1 MNNLYLM
8 VGAQGSG
15 KSTYAREFREEHTP
29 SPIIVSRDA
38 IRFSMVKDGSPY
50 FSKEKAVFKEFIREI
65 NEGLDKGDVIADAT
79 HINEVSRMKLIN
91 KVDLSKC
98 KVSCIV
104 VNTDETTAIKRNHLR
119 EGRARVPDSVISENY
134 ARFTHPK
141 TDKFHYDKIIE
152 IGDLIQGTA
161 SNG

>member
-8 VGAQGSG
+8 VGAPGSG
-15 KSTYAREFREEHTP
+15 KSTYAREFSKNHKSR
-29 SPIIVSRDA
+29 IKIVSRDA

-50 FSKEKAVFKEFIREI
+50 FSKEKAVFKEFVREI
-65 NEGLDKGDVIADAT
+65 NEGLDEGDIIADAT

-141 TDKFHYDKIIE
+141 TDKFHYHTIIE
-152 IGDLIQGTA
+152 V
-161 SNG
+161 N

>member
-8 VGAQGSG
+8 VGAPSSG
-15 KSTYAREFREEHTP
+15 KSTYAREFSKNHKSR
-29 SPIIVSRDA
+29 IKIVSRDA

-50 FSKEKAVFKEFIREI
+50 FSKEKAVFKEFVKEI
-65 NEGLDKGDVIADAT
+65 NDGLDNGDVIADAT
-79 HINEVSRMKLIN
+79 HINEVSRMKLI
-91 KVDLSKC
+91 KRIDLSKC

-119 EGRARVPDSVISENY
+119 EGRARVPDSVIRENY

-141 TDKFHYDKIIE
+141 TDKFHYHTIIE
-152 IGDLIQGTA
+152 V
-161 SNG
+161 N

>member
-8 VGAQGSG
+8 VGAPGSG
-15 KSTYAREFREEHTP
+15 KSTYAREFSKNHKSR
-29 SPIIVSRDA
+29 IKIVSRDA

-50 FSKEKAVFKEFIREI
+50 FSKEKAVFKEFVREI

-79 HINEVSRMKLIN
+79 HINEISRMKLIN

-119 EGRARVPDSVISENY
+119 EGRARVPDSVISKNY

-141 TDKFHYDKIIE
+141 TDKFHYHNIIE
-152 IGDLIQGTA
+152 V
-161 SNG
+161 N

>member
-8 VGAQGSG
+8 VGAPGVG
-15 KSTYAREFREEHTP
+15 KSTYANNFIK
-29 SPIIVSRDA
+29 SYDKPIKIVSRDA
-38 IRFSMVKDGSPY
+38 IRFSLLNDGAPY
-50 FSKEKAVFKEFIREI
+50 FSKEKAVFSKFIKEI
-65 NEGLDKGDVIADAT
+65 NEGLDEGDVIADAT

-119 EGRARVPDSVISENY
+119 EGRARVPDSAISENY

-141 TDKFHYDKIIE
+141 TDNFHYNKIIE
-152 IGDLIQGTA
+152 V
-161 SNG
+161 N

>member
-8 VGAQGSG
+8 VGAAGSG
-15 KSTYAREFREEHTP
+15 KSTYARKFSEEHG
-29 SPIIVSRDA
+29 SGIKIISRDA

-50 FSKEKAVFKEFIREI
+50 FSKEKAVFKEFVREI
-65 NEGLDKGDVIADAT
+65 NEGLDEGDVIADAT
-79 HINEVSRMKLIN
+79 HINEISRMKLIN

-104 VNTDETTAIKRNHLR
+104 VNTDELTAIKRNYLR
-119 EGRARVPDSVISENY
+119 EERARVPDKVIRENY

-141 TDKFHYDKIIE
+141 TDNFHYDKIIE
-152 IGDLIQGTA
+152 V
-161 SNG
+161 N

>member
-8 VGAQGSG
+8 VGAPASG
-15 KSTYAREFREEHTP
+15 KSSYANNFAE
-29 SPIIVSRDA
+29 SSGKPIKVVSRDA
-38 IRFSMVKDGSPY
+38 IRFSLLDDGAPY
-50 FSKEKAVFKEFIREI
+50 FSKEKAVFSKFIKEI

-79 HINEVSRMKLIN
+79 HINEVSRMKVIN

-104 VNTDETTAIKRNHLR
+104 INTDETTAIKRNHLR
-119 EGRARVPDSVISENY
+119 KGRARVPDSVISENY

-152 IGDLIQGTA
+152 IGDLI
-161 SNG
+161 

>member
-8 VGAQGSG
+8 VGAPGSG
-15 KSTYAREFREEHTP
+15 KSTYARKFSEEHG
-29 SPIIVSRDA
+29 SGIKIISRDA
-38 IRFSMVKDGSPY
+38 IRFSMVRDGSPY

-65 NEGLDKGDVIADAT
+65 NEGLDEGDVIADAT
-79 HINEVSRMKLIN
+79 HINEISRMKVI
-91 KVDLSKC
+91 KRIDLSKC

-104 VNTDETTAIKRNHLR
+104 LLADELTAIKRNHLR

-141 TDKFHYDKIIE
+141 TDKFHYHTII
-152 IGDLIQGTA
+152 DV
-161 SNG
+161 N

>member
-8 VGAQGSG
+8 VGAPGSG
-15 KSTYAREFREEHTP
+15 KSTYAREFREEHNP

-38 IRFSMVKDGSPY
+38 IRFSMVNDGSPY
-50 FSKEKAVFKEFIREI
+50 FSKEKAVFKEFVREI
-65 NEGLDKGDVIADAT
+65 NEGLDEGDVIADAT

-91 KVDLSKC
+91 RVDLSKC

-104 VNTDETTAIKRNHLR
+104 LLTDELTAINRNHLR
-119 EGRARVPDSVISENY
+119 EGRARVPDQVIRDSY

-141 TDKFHYDKIIE
+141 TDNFHYNKIIE
-152 IGDLIQGTA
+152 V
-161 SNG
+161 N

>member
-8 VGAQGSG
+8 VGAPGSG
-15 KSTYAREFREEHTP
+15 KSTYANNFINTYGK
-29 SPIIVSRDA
+29 PIKVVSRDA

-50 FSKEKAVFKEFIREI
+50 FSKEKAVFKEFVREI
-65 NEGLDKGDVIADAT
+65 NEGLDEGDVIADAT

-104 VNTDETTAIKRNHLR
+104 LLTDEPIAIKRNHLR

-141 TDKFHYDKIIE
+141 TDNFHYYKIIE
-152 IGDLIQGTA
+152 V
-161 SNG
+161 N

>member
-8 VGAQGSG
+8 VGAPASG
-15 KSTYAREFREEHTP
+15 KSSYANNFINTYDK
-29 SPIIVSRDA
+29 PIKVVSRDA

-50 FSKEKAVFKEFIREI
+50 FSKEKVVFKEFVKEI
-65 NEGLDKGDVIADAT
+65 NDGLDNGDVIADAT
-79 HINEVSRMKLIN
+79 HINEVSRMKVI
-91 KVDLSKC
+91 KRIDLSKC

-104 VNTDETTAIKRNHLR
+104 LLTDESTSINRNHLR

-141 TDKFHYDKIIE
+141 TDKFHYHNIIE
-152 IGDLIQGTA
+152 V
-161 SNG
+161 N

>member
-8 VGAQGSG
+8 VGAPGSG
-15 KSTYAREFREEHTP
+15 KSTYAREFNKNHKSR
-29 SPIIVSRDA
+29 IKIVSRDA

-50 FSKEKAVFKEFIREI
+50 FSKEKAVFKEFVREI
-65 NEGLDKGDVIADAT
+65 NEGLDEGDVIADAT
-79 HINEVSRMKLIN
+79 HVNEVSRMKLIN

-98 KVSCIV
+98 RVSCIV

-119 EGRARVPDSVISENY
+119 EGRARVPDEVIRENY

-141 TDKFHYDKIIE
+141 TDNFHYDKIIE
-152 IGDLIQGTA
+152 V
-161 SNG
+161 N

>member
-8 VGAQGSG
+8 VGAPGSG
-15 KSTYAREFREEHTP
+15 KSTYARKFSEEHG
-29 SPIIVSRDA
+29 SGIKIISRDV

-65 NEGLDKGDVIADAT
+65 NEGLDEGDVIADAT
-79 HINEVSRMKLIN
+79 HINEVSRMKVI
-91 KVDLSKC
+91 KRIDMSKC
-98 KVSCIV
+98 KLSCIV
-104 VNTDETTAIKRNHLR
+104 LLTDEPIAIKRNHLR

-141 TDKFHYDKIIE
+141 TDKFHYHTIIE
-152 IGDLIQGTA
+152 V
-161 SNG
+161 N

>member
-8 VGAQGSG
+8 VGAPGSG
-15 KSTYAREFREEHTP
+15 KSTYANNFIK
-29 SPIIVSRDA
+29 SYDKPIKVVSRDA
-38 IRFSMVKDGSPY
+38 IRFSLLDDGASY
-50 FSKEKAVFKEFIREI
+50 FSKEKAVFNKFIKEI

-79 HINEVSRMKLIN
+79 HINEVSRMKVI
-91 KVDLSKC
+91 KKIDLSKC

-141 TDKFHYDKIIE
+141 TDKFHYHTIIE
-152 IGDLIQGTA
+152 V
-161 SNG
+161 N

>member
-8 VGAQGSG
+8 VGAPASG
-15 KSTYAREFREEHTP
+15 KSTYAREFSKNHKSR
-29 SPIIVSRDA
+29 IKIVSRDA

-50 FSKEKAVFKEFIREI
+50 FSKEKAVFKEFVKEI
-65 NEGLDKGDVIADAT
+65 NEGLDEGDVIADAT

-104 VNTDETTAIKRNHLR
+104 VNTDESTAIKRNHLR
-119 EGRARVPDSVISENY
+119 DGRTRVPDSVISENY

-141 TDKFHYDKIIE
+141 TDKFHYHKIIE
-152 IGDLIQGTA
+152 V
-161 SNG
+161 N

>member
-8 VGAQGSG
+8 VGAPGVG
-15 KSTYAREFREEHTP
+15 KSTYANNFIK
-29 SPIIVSRDA
+29 SYDKPIKVVSRDA
-38 IRFSMVKDGSPY
+38 IRFSLLDDGAPY
-50 FSKEKAVFKEFIREI
+50 FSKEKAVFSKFIKEI
-65 NEGLDKGDVIADAT
+65 NEGLDEGDVIADAT

-119 EGRARVPDSVISENY
+119 EGRARVPDSVISENF

-141 TDKFHYDKIIE
+141 TDKFHYHTIIE
-152 IGDLIQGTA
+152 V
-161 SNG
+161 N

>member
-8 VGAQGSG
+8 VGAPSSG
-15 KSTYAREFREEHTP
+15 KSTYAREFRKEHTP

-50 FSKEKAVFKEFIREI
+50 FSKEKAVFKEFVREI
-65 NEGLDKGDVIADAT
+65 NEGLDEGDVIADAT
-79 HINEVSRMKLIN
+79 HINEVSRMKLI
-91 KVDLSKC
+91 KRIDLSKC

-104 VNTDETTAIKRNHLR
+104 LLTDELTAIKRNHLR

-141 TDKFHYDKIIE
+141 TDKFHYHTIIE
-152 IGDLIQGTA
+152 V
-161 SNG
+161 N

>member
-8 VGAQGSG
+8 VGAPGVG
-15 KSTYAREFREEHTP
+15 KSTYANNFIK
-29 SPIIVSRDA
+29 SYDKPIKVVSRDA
-38 IRFSMVKDGSPY
+38 IRFSLLDDGAPY
-50 FSKEKAVFKEFIREI
+50 FSKEKVVFNKFIKEI
-65 NEGLDKGDVIADAT
+65 NEGLDEGDVIADVT

-119 EGRARVPDSVISENY
+119 EGRARVPDKVISENY

-141 TDKFHYDKIIE
+141 TDKFHYHTIIE
-152 IGDLIQGTA
+152 V
-161 SNG
+161 N